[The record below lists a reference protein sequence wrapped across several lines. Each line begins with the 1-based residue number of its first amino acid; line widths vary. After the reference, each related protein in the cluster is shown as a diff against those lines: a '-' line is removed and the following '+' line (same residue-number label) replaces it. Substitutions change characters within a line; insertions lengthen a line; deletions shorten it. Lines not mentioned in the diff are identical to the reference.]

1 MLYHST
7 RGAAPILNFRD
18 VTMAGLASDGGLY
31 VPQTWPQFS
40 ADDIAAMRGLSY
52 QDIAVRVMRP
62 FVAGCLDDAT
72 SQGLIAKAYASFDH
86 PEITPLRQLDEDHYL
101 LELFHGPTLA
111 FKDVALQ
118 FLGQLFEHFLAE
130 SGQRITVLGATSGDT
145 GSAAMAALA
154 NRRNI
159 ECVILYPEHGP
170 SAIQRRQMTCLAA
183 PNVHAVAVRGSFDEC
198 QALVKALFN
207 DPAARRQYNLAA
219 VNSINWARILAQIVY
234 YFVAAVRLGAPDKAV
249 SFVVPTGNFGNI
261 YAAYAAQ
268 HCGLPI
274 SKLAVASNRN
284 DILTHFFQSGTMAVQ
299 PVQAS
304 LSPSMDIQVSSNAE
318 RLLFDLCQRDAAALT
333 GLMADLQ
340 RSGTLMISP
349 YQLGAARQLFTA
361 ASLSDEATLAT
372 IKQVFTN
379 FNCIIDPHTAVGV
392 GAAEKLTKQ
401 LPGPVV
407 MLACA
412 HPAKFPET
420 IQRAINL
427 TSDMPKTL
435 SELLQKPERNAIIDP
450 EIQSVSTFLSANTRA
465 G

>member
-7 RGAAPILNFRD
+7 RGGAPVLNFRD

-31 VPQTWPQFS
+31 VPQSWPQFS
-40 ADDIAAMRGLSY
+40 PADIAAMRDLSY
-52 QDIAVRVMRP
+52 QEIALRVMRP
-62 FVAGCLDDAT
+62 FVAGCLDDAVLKN
-72 SQGLIAKAYASFDH
+72 LIAKAYAGFAH

-118 FLGQLFEHFLAE
+118 FLGNLFEHFLAE

-154 NRRNI
+154 NRSNI
-159 ECVILYPEHGP
+159 ECVILYPNEGP
-170 SAIQRRQMTCLAA
+170 SEIQRRQMTCLDA
-183 PNVHAVAVRGSFDEC
+183 PNVHAVAVRGSFDDC

-207 DPAARRQYNLAA
+207 DPAARARYRLAA

-234 YFVAAVRLGAPDKAV
+234 YFVAAIRLGAPGKAV

-268 HCGLPI
+268 QCGLPI

-284 DILTHFFQSGTMAVQ
+284 DILTRFFQSGSMAVQ
-299 PVQAS
+299 MVQPT
-304 LSPSMDIQVSSNAE
+304 LSPSMDIQVSSNLE
-318 RLLFDLCQRDAAALT
+318 RLLFDLCQQDAAALAVLMS
-333 GLMADLQ
+333 GLQSNGSL
-340 RSGTLMISP
+340 RISP
-349 YQLGAARQLFTA
+349 YQLGAARQHFTA
-361 ASLSDEATLAT
+361 ASLSDAETLAT
-372 IKQVFTN
+372 IKQAFTN

-392 GAAEKLTKQ
+392 GVAEKLTKE

-427 TSDMPKTL
+427 TSDVPKSL
-435 SELLQKPERNAIIDP
+435 SELLQKPPRNAIIAA
-450 EIQSVSTFLSANTRA
+450 EIQSVSAFLSANTRA